1 MNFPLYQPIERISKG
16 HTSEVWRAYR
26 KDLELPVAL
35 KLFAPG
41 PDLDDGEALDMQ
53 SLFMNEAAVLPW
65 LQHPSILRFFDLAYG
80 RDGEMAI
87 VTEMLDGASLK
98 GLSLAPEHAGM
109 VAVRIL
115 GAIAYMQRPLQIGQR
130 LYPAIVHGDIKPSNI
145 MLTQDGVRLI
155 DFGFAC
161 PDPALHDRAIL
172 GTSRFLS
179 PARRQGRDPIWKDDA
194 YALAVS
200 MFDVMGVR
208 LEEGSMPE
216 RSDLRN
222 PISKIFAAMM
232 AEDFDH
238 PNEAIA
244 TLEARIGD
252 HNYGPILAALRK
264 SPSRGLSNI
273 SNQEIRP

>member
-35 KLFAPG
+35 KLFVPG
-41 PDLDDGEALDMQ
+41 PELEESEALDMQ

-80 RDGEMAI
+80 REGEMAI
-87 VTEMLDGASLK
+87 VTEILEGCSLK
-98 GLSLAPEHAGM
+98 GMTVTPENAGM
-109 VAVRIL
+109 IAVRIL

-130 LYPAIVHGDIKPSNI
+130 IYPAIVHGDIKPSNI

-161 PDPALHDRAIL
+161 PDPALHGRAIL

-179 PARRQGRDPIWKDDA
+179 PARRQGRDPSWKDDS

-208 LEEGSMPE
+208 LEEGAMPE
-216 RSDLRN
+216 RANLRD

-232 AEDFDH
+232 AEEFEH
-238 PNEAIA
+238 PIEVIG
-244 TLEARIGD
+244 TLEARLGD
-252 HNYGPILAALRK
+252 HNYGPILAALRQ
-264 SPSRGLSNI
+264 SPSRGLSTK
-273 SNQEIRP
+273 SNQEKNP